1 MFFFCFFNIPFILFF
16 FFLGGLDQF
25 ILIYIPN
32 LEALS
37 LNSQASLLYKP
48 DHVRIYKGLVHLIKN
63 SWFMTQVTLDVC
75 RWTTIVLDFQ
85 YLSDLFP
92 RTCHLG
98 ERFWTFCLYNYHYIG
113 HLWYSQLILD
123 TSGVCMYWWC
133 IY

>member
-1 MFFFCFFNIPFILFF
+1 MFFFFVFSTFLLFSF
-16 FFLGGLDQF
+16 SFLGGLVQF

-37 LNSQASLLYKP
+37 LNLQASLPHKP
-48 DHVRIYKGLVHLIKN
+48 EHVRIYKGLVYLKKN

-85 YLSDLFP
+85 SLSDLFP

-98 ERFWTFCLYNYHYIG
+98 ERFWTFRLYNYHYIG

-123 TSGVCMYWWC
+123 TSGVCMYLWC